1 MSARADNRWNQAPR
15 AVAIALPYNAAFE
28 VTPMRERLAIV
39 RDTLIVLGMQM
50 AFRAAMWLRRFNY

>member
-1 MSARADNRWNQAPR
+1 
-15 AVAIALPYNAAFE
+15 
-28 VTPMRERLAIV
+28 MRERLAIV